1 MIRIPKEA
9 EGPRDLTA
17 FEEGRGN
24 PKSEGTEALVLWE
37 GSFQAAHV
45 TALRVA
51 SSGTRTALRALL
63 THLTW
68 GRHSHFQIL

>member
-1 MIRIPKEA
+1 MWTPKEA
-9 EGPRDLTA
+9 EEPRDLTA
-17 FEEGRGN
+17 FEEGGGN

-63 THLTW
+63 THLMR
-68 GRHSHFQIL
+68 GHHSRFQDL